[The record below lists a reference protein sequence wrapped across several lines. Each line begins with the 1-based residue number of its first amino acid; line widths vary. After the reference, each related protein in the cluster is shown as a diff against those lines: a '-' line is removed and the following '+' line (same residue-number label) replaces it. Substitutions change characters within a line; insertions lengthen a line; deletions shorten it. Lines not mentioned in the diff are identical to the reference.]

1 MREMAMNTA
10 AANDLVRIS
19 PNGTKV
25 RTIPATVQR
34 FAPAMPLRAR
44 LRVAAYARISTD
56 EEEQLSSYEAQVD
69 YYTRYIQSNPE
80 WTFVE
85 VYADEGLSGT
95 NTKKRRNFNRM
106 IDDALAGM
114 IDRIVTKSVSRFAR
128 NTVDTLTTIRKLKEK
143 GVGVTFEKE
152 NIDTLDSKGELL
164 ITIMSSLA
172 QEESRSI
179 SENVTWGWR
188 KRISDGKVS
197 VAYSHFLGYEKGEDG
212 SMQVVESEAKI
223 VRQIYGMFLDGQT
236 PSSIAAF
243 LTKQRIPT
251 PAGREKWQSS
261 TVKSILTNEKYKG
274 DALLQKTFTVD
285 FLSKKAKINEGEVP
299 QYYVEKSHPAIVSA
313 EVFDLAQYEMKRR
326 TKKGRHTSAASIF
339 SDKLVCGEC
348 GAVYGSKVWHSTDAY
363 RTMIWRCN
371 EKYAVKGRP
380 CPSPH
385 LRDEEIQSA
394 FVQAINQVVE
404 QKEEILS
411 TLQEALVGLTDT
423 SGLKRECERLQE
435 EQDAVSQQMSRMI
448 RENAEVAQN
457 QAEYNARLQPL
468 EEGYE
473 ALRNAMIRAK
483 EAISEQTGRRRK
495 LEAFMCELRESSL
508 LTVFDERVFLGAV
521 ERITVFKGAS
531 RGEKRLVFRFKD
543 GRDVAVAL

>member
-1 MREMAMNTA
+1 MREMSMYQA
-10 AANDLVRIS
+10 ASSELVKIS
-19 PNGTKV
+19 PSGTKV

-34 FAPAMPLRAR
+34 FAPSVPLRTR
-44 LRVAAYARISTD
+44 LRVAAYARVSTD

-95 NTKKRRNFNRM
+95 NTRKRRNFNRM
-106 IDDALAGM
+106 IDDALAGK

-128 NTVDTLTTIRKLKEK
+128 NTVDTLTTIRKLKEN

-236 PSSIAAF
+236 PSSIASF
-243 LTKQRIPT
+243 LTKQRVPT
-251 PAGREKWQSS
+251 PAGKEKWQSS

-313 EVFDLAQYEMKRR
+313 EVFDLTQYEMRR
-326 TKKGRHTSAASIF
+326 RARKGRHTSAASVF

-371 EKYAVKGRP
+371 EKYAVKGQP

-385 LRDEEIQSA
+385 LRNEEIQNA
-394 FVQAINQVVE
+394 FVQAVNRVIERKDEV
-404 QKEEILS
+404 LS
-411 TLQEALVGLTDT
+411 ALQEALATLTDT
-423 SGLKRECERLQE
+423 DGLEREIERLQA
-435 EQDAVSQQMSRMI
+435 EQDVVSQQMSRMI

-468 EEGYE
+468 EERYE
-473 ALRNAMIRAK
+473 ALKNTMLKTK

>member
-1 MREMAMNTA
+1 
-10 AANDLVRIS
+10 
-19 PNGTKV
+19 
-25 RTIPATVQR
+25 
-34 FAPAMPLRAR
+34 
-44 LRVAAYARISTD
+44 
-56 EEEQLSSYEAQVD
+56 
-69 YYTRYIQSNPE
+69 
-80 WTFVE
+80 
-85 VYADEGLSGT
+85 
-95 NTKKRRNFNRM
+95 M
-106 IDDALAGM
+106 IDDALAGK

-212 SMQVVESEAKI
+212 FMQVVESEAKI

-313 EVFDLAQYEMKRR
+313 EVFDLTQYEMKRR
-326 TKKGRHTSAASIF
+326 ARKGRHTSAASVF

-371 EKYAVKGRP
+371 EKYAVKGQP

-385 LRDEEIQSA
+385 LRNEEIQNA
-394 FVQAINQVVE
+394 FVQAVNRVIERKDEV
-404 QKEEILS
+404 LS
-411 TLQEALVGLTDT
+411 ALQEALATLADTDGLE
-423 SGLKRECERLQE
+423 REIERLQA
-435 EQDAVSQQMSRMI
+435 EQDVVSQQMSRMI

-468 EEGYE
+468 EEQYE
-473 ALRNAMIRAK
+473 ALKGAMLRTK
-483 EAISEQTGRRRK
+483 EAISEKTGRRRK
-495 LEAFMCELRESSL
+495 LEAFMRELSENDL
-508 LTVFDERVFLGAV
+508 LTAFDERVFLGTV
-521 ERITVFKGAS
+521 EKITVSKGQCKS
-531 RGEKRLVFRFKD
+531 EKQLVFRFKD
-543 GRDVAVAL
+543 GKDVAVTL

>member
-1 MREMAMNTA
+1 MEMNQA
-10 AANDLVRIS
+10 ASDLVRIS

-34 FAPAMPLRAR
+34 FAPSMPLRAR
-44 LRVAAYARISTD
+44 LRVAAYARVSTD

-69 YYTRYIQSNPE
+69 YYTHYIQSNPE
-80 WTFVE
+80 WSFVE

-106 IDDALAGM
+106 IEDALEGK

-212 SMQVVESEAKI
+212 FMQVVESEAKI

-313 EVFDLAQYEMKRR
+313 EVFDLTQYEMRR
-326 TKKGRHTSAASIF
+326 RARKGRHTSAASVF

-371 EKYAVKGRP
+371 EKYAVKGQP

-385 LRDEEIQSA
+385 LRNEEIQNA
-394 FVQAINQVVE
+394 FVQAVNRVIERKDEV
-404 QKEEILS
+404 LS
-411 TLQEALVGLTDT
+411 ALQEALATLTDT
-423 SGLKRECERLQE
+423 DGLEREIERLQA
-435 EQDAVSQQMSRMI
+435 EQDVVSQQISRMI

-468 EEGYE
+468 EERYE
-473 ALRNAMIRAK
+473 VRKSSMLSAK
-483 EAISEQTGRRRK
+483 ESISEQTGRRRR
-495 LEAFMCELRESSL
+495 LEAFMRELRESSL

>member
-1 MREMAMNTA
+1 
-10 AANDLVRIS
+10 
-19 PNGTKV
+19 
-25 RTIPATVQR
+25 
-34 FAPAMPLRAR
+34 
-44 LRVAAYARISTD
+44 
-56 EEEQLSSYEAQVD
+56 
-69 YYTRYIQSNPE
+69 
-80 WTFVE
+80 
-85 VYADEGLSGT
+85 
-95 NTKKRRNFNRM
+95 M
-106 IDDALAGM
+106 IDDALAGK

-197 VAYSHFLGYEKGEDG
+197 VAYSHFLGYEKGEGG

-243 LTKQRIPT
+243 LTKRRIPT

-285 FLSKKAKINEGEVP
+285 FLSKKAKLNEGEVP

-326 TKKGRHTSAASIF
+326 AKKGRHTSAVSIF

-371 EKYAVKGRP
+371 GKYAVKGQP

-385 LRDEEIQSA
+385 LRDEEIQNA
-394 FVQAINQVVE
+394 FVQAINQVLE
-404 QKEEILS
+404 QKEKILS
-411 TLQEALVGLTDT
+411 ALQEALAGLTDA

-448 RENAEVAQN
+448 RENAEVVQN

-468 EEGYE
+468 EERYE
-473 ALRNAMIRAK
+473 VLKNAMLRTK
-483 EAISEQTGRRRK
+483 EAISEQTGRRRR
-495 LEAFMCELRESSL
+495 LEAFIRELRESSL
-508 LTVFDERVFLGAV
+508 LTAFDERVFLGSV

-531 RGEKRLVFRFKD
+531 KGEKQLVFRFKD
-543 GRDVAVAL
+543 GRNVAVTL

>member
-1 MREMAMNTA
+1 MREMTMNTA
-10 AANDLVRIS
+10 AASDLVRIS

-25 RTIPATVQR
+25 RTIPATVQH
-34 FAPAMPLRAR
+34 FAPSTPLRVR
-44 LRVAAYARISTD
+44 LRVAAYARVSTD

-69 YYTRYIQSNPE
+69 YYTRYIRSNPE
-80 WTFVE
+80 WSFVE

-106 IDDALAGM
+106 IDDALAGK

-236 PSSIAAF
+236 PSSIASF
-243 LTKQRIPT
+243 LTKQRVPT
-251 PAGREKWQSS
+251 PAGKEKWQSS

-285 FLSKKAKINEGEVP
+285 FLSKKAKLNEGEVP

-313 EVFDLAQYEMKRR
+313 EVFDLTQYEMRR
-326 TKKGRHTSAASIF
+326 RARKGRHTSAASIF

-371 EKYAVKGRP
+371 EKYAVKGQP

-394 FVQAINQVVE
+394 FVQAVNQVLE

-423 SGLKRECERLQE
+423 SGLELECERLQA
-435 EQDAVSQQMSRMI
+435 EQEAVAQQMSRMI

-468 EEGYE
+468 EERYE
-473 ALRNAMIRAK
+473 VLKSSMLSAK
-483 EAISEQTGRRRK
+483 ESISEQTGRRRR
-495 LEAFMCELRESSL
+495 LEAFMRELRESSL

>member
-1 MREMAMNTA
+1 MAQVKIIAPQTREAEH
-10 AANDLVRIS
+10 
-19 PNGTKV
+19 
-25 RTIPATVQR
+25 
-34 FAPAMPLRAR
+34 
-44 LRVAAYARISTD
+44 LRVAAYCRVSSDSKDQLHSYAAQIRNYT
-56 EEEQLSSYEAQVD
+56 EEIAQHDGWELVD
-69 YYTRYIQSNPE
+69 
-80 WTFVE
+80 
-85 VYADEGLSGT
+85 VYADEGLTGT
-95 NTKKRRNFNRM
+95 RMDQRDDFNRM
-106 IDDALAGM
+106 MRDCRKGKV
-114 IDRIVTKSVSRFAR
+114 DRILVKSVSRFAR
-128 NTVDTLTTIRKLKEK
+128 NTRDCLSALRELSAM
-143 GVGVTFEKE
+143 GVSVRFEKE

-236 PSSIAAF
+236 PSSIASF
-243 LTKQRIPT
+243 LTKQRVPT
-251 PAGREKWQSS
+251 PAGKEKWQSS

-326 TKKGRHTSAASIF
+326 AKKGRHTSAASVF

-385 LRDEEIQSA
+385 LRNDEIQNA
-394 FVQAINQVVE
+394 FVQAVNQVIKRKDEV
-404 QKEEILS
+404 LS
-411 TLQEALVGLTDT
+411 TLQEALATLTD
-423 SGLKRECERLQE
+423 SDRLEHEIERLQA
-435 EQDAVSQQMSRMI
+435 EQDVVSQQMSRMI

-468 EEGYE
+468 EERYE
-473 ALRNAMIRAK
+473 ALKNTMLKTK

-543 GRDVAVAL
+543 DRDVAVAL

>member
-1 MREMAMNTA
+1 MPDGRKVTA
-10 AANDLVRIS
+10 
-19 PNGTKV
+19 
-25 RTIPATVQR
+25 IPARVQR
-34 FAPAMPLRAR
+34 YATEHMLQTNRP
-44 LRVAAYARISTD
+44 RVAAYARVSTD
-56 EEEQLSSYEAQVD
+56 QEEQETSFEAQCD
-69 YYTRYIQSNPE
+69 YYSKLIRGNPAWE
-80 WTFVE
+80 
-85 VYADEGLSGT
+85 YAGLYTDDGVSATSTARREG
-95 NTKKRRNFNRM
+95 FNRL
-106 IDDALAGM
+106 IADALDGK
-114 IDRIVTKSVSRFAR
+114 IDRIITKSVSRFAR
-128 NTVDTLTTIRKLKEK
+128 NTVDSLTTIRRLKEK

-152 NIDTLDSKGELL
+152 NIDTLDSKGELM

-243 LTKQRIPT
+243 LTKQRIST
-251 PAGREKWQSS
+251 PAGKEKWQSS

-371 EKYAVKGRP
+371 EKYAVKGQP

-385 LRDEEIQSA
+385 LRDEEIQHA
-394 FVQAINQVVE
+394 FVQAINQVLE

-411 TLQEALVGLTDT
+411 ALQEALAGLTDV
-423 SGLKRECERLQE
+423 SRLECECDRLQA
-435 EQDAVSQQMSRMI
+435 EQDVVARQMSRMI

-468 EEGYE
+468 EERYE
-473 ALRNAMIRAK
+473 ALKSAMLRAK
-483 EAISEQTGRRRK
+483 EAISEQTGRRRR
-495 LEAFMCELRESSL
+495 LEAFMRELRESSL
-508 LTVFDERVFLGAV
+508 LTVFDERVFLGTV

-531 RGEKRLVFRFKD
+531 RDEKRLVFRFKD
-543 GRDVAVAL
+543 GRDVAVTL